1 MPGIPNT
8 KKGISLVGISSQSS
22 IKQYPTGSSVI
33 GPGTDGYVLQSDSTS
48 PTGFSWVS
56 SSGGGGGGSP
66 TGNAGGDLTGSYPNP
81 TIKDAAITP
90 IKADLNQVWNFTN
103 ELQVDS
109 MDVIVEGDSRLT
121 NSRAP
126 TGNAGGDLT
135 GTYPN
140 PTLAAI
146 TTAGTSGSANTIPV
160 VTIDTKGRVTT
171 LSSSA
176 VSITT
181 ASVSGLGT
189 AAGLTSDTDGTLA
202 ANSDTRIATQKATK
216 TYADT
221 KVAKAGDTMTGP
233 LVINS
238 NSTITGSLIVTGSIT
253 TQTQLDFDAVAEPT
267 NAVTLTLA
275 GVAGNVNVGSHYYYV
290 SFVTALG
297 ETSFFFGTEPSITT
311 TAGNQQVIISN
322 IPVSPDPRVTARRI
336 YRNGANQSR
345 FNDQRILTTINDN
358 TTTTYTD
365 NIADASRT
373 GAANYYF
380 RENTTC
386 RYITKDTAA
395 AMFVGVNCT
404 SFGQGALA
412 TLNAGTHTGGGNT
425 CIGRNAGYLLSTGN
439 QNIIISNNSTP
450 VTTGD
455 SNVLI
460 HGNWG
465 NNPAGCV
472 IIGRNAG
479 AQNSGTNNVAIGNAA
494 GSSGHNNG
502 ISIGVNSNTN
512 VTGQGNIAIGVNAG
526 NYSATAAGAFNI
538 NIGSGARSLTSGSSG
553 QINIGN
559 VIYGV
564 NAYQSTTADST
575 PTATGRMGIGLTT
588 PTARLHLPA
597 GTTAASMAPLKFTSG
612 SLLATPESG
621 SMEYDGDK
629 LHLTITS
636 SSARK
641 EFTLNDTALTSGS
654 IPVATT
660 NGRLT
665 NSNKFNV
672 YATGTTNGT
681 LNSSVSIKVLTFTTA
696 NEYRFLRLA
705 VKAEY
710 FAGATA
716 CARTINA
723 AWSSGSMG
731 LMQIGTDELGTLM
744 SIGDLAS
751 AVIQTSGSGAD
762 IYVKCTDGDG
772 TGGTTNWTVSG
783 EYF

>member
-1 MPGIPNT
+1 MSGSVI
-8 KKGISLVGISSQSS
+8 
-22 IKQYPTGSSVI
+22 TGSTALYTTI
-33 GPGTDGYVLQSDSTS
+33 
-48 PTGFSWVS
+48 
-56 SSGGGGGGSP
+56 
-66 TGNAGGDLTGSYPNP
+66 TGSTVTGSNALFTLITGS
-81 TIKDAAITP
+81 TITGSDALFTTITGSTVTGSTALFTN
-90 IKADLNQVWNFTN
+90 ITASSLTADL
-103 ELQVDS
+103 
-109 MDVIVEGDSRLT
+109 
-121 NSRAP
+121 
-126 TGNAGGDLT
+126 
-135 GTYPN
+135 
-140 PTLAAI
+140 
-146 TTAGTSGSANTIPV
+146 
-160 VTIDTKGRVTT
+160 
-171 LSSSA
+171 
-176 VSITT
+176 
-181 ASVSGLGT
+181 
-189 AAGLTSDTDGTLA
+189 
-202 ANSDTRIATQKATK
+202 ATK
-216 TYADT
+216 VSKT
-221 KVAKAGDTMTGP
+221 GDTMTGP

-297 ETSFFFGTEPSITT
+297 ETSFFFGTEPFITT

-336 YRNGANQSR
+336 YRNGANQAR
-345 FNDQRILTTINDN
+345 FNDLRILTTINDN

-386 RYITKDTAA
+386 RYITKDTTA
-395 AMFVGVNCT
+395 AMFVGTNCT

-412 TLNAGTHTGGGNT
+412 TLNAGTHTGGTNT

-439 QNIIISNNSTP
+439 QNIIISNSSIP
-450 VTTGD
+450 ITTGD

-465 NNPAGCV
+465 NNPSNCV
-472 IIGRNAG
+472 MIGRNAG
-479 AQNSGTNNVAIGNAA
+479 SQNSGASNVAIGSAA

-665 NSNKFNV
+665 NSNIYSV
-672 YATGTTNGT
+672 YNTGTTAGT
-681 LNSSVSIKVLTFTTA
+681 AGTSVSLKVLTFTTS
-696 NEYRFLRLA
+696 NEFRFLRLA
-705 VKAEY
+705 VRGVYPTGGEA
-710 FAGATA
+710 F
-716 CARTINA
+716 ARTINA
-723 AWSSGSMG
+723 AWGSGSMG
-731 LMQIGTDELGTLM
+731 MMQTGADELGTLM
-744 SIGDLAS
+744 FSGTKLDGAT
-751 AVIQTSGSGAD
+751 IQTSGSGAD
-762 IYVKCTDGDG
+762 IYVKCTDVEGA
-772 TGGTTNWTVSG
+772 GGTVTWVVAG